1 VIRVPNVK
9 ENEMQKKAF
18 YHVADTIV
26 TSVIA
31 TVASDPALTVE
42 EARTMVAVHLKKNMS
57 RIVGEIA
64 ASDAVLIVAPA
75 PKAKKT
81 KEDATEANTEANTEA
96 S

>member
-1 VIRVPNVK
+1 
-9 ENEMQKKAF
+9 MQKKAF

-75 PKAKKT
+75 PKAKKA
-81 KEDATEANTEANTEA
+81 KEDAEANTEADTEADTEANTEA